1 MSQDVIIIGS
11 GINSLVCAA
20 ILAKKGKKVSL
31 FERSNNLGG
40 CIQSEFV
47 EDCVIDTFSTA
58 YPLFV
63 TSAAYP
69 ILKDD
74 LANEG
79 VQFVSNTVPT
89 GVLTSDLKW
98 TILKT
103 DRNANIEAYNQLKE
117 GEGDRFDEQMNWV
130 MQHSEILFNIL
141 GSELMTFKM
150 GRFLGKYIWKNGIAN
165 ASANAQ
171 EFLKSV
177 KDDLPNH
184 FSSKE
189 LLANLAPW
197 VLHSGLSPES
207 PLSSTMAKVTAM
219 SIEMVGLPLVQ
230 GGSYKIVNAFKAIIE
245 KNGGKCHTNAPVAKI
260 ISDSKGYVEGI
271 ELANKEIHL
280 AKHVV
285 ANVTPTQLYGSLLK
299 DDNLV
304 SNKVKNQAKQYK
316 YGKGNMQ
323 IHLVLKESP
332 QWVQPALKDVT
343 YVHLTD
349 GIDDVSKAV
358 NEASRQELPS
368 KATICIAQ
376 PTAVDSTR
384 AKDGK
389 SVLWIQLPECPNYPI
404 GDANSELNHLC
415 QGEWT
420 EELKESYSNKILERI
435 SKYIPNLLD
444 TIIYKKVMS
453 PKDLADAN
461 INLVH
466 GDPYSGQ
473 CNMDQYLLWRPLSSV
488 KNHETPI
495 KNLYHI
501 GASTHPGPGL
511 SGGSG
516 YLVSQKI
523 K

>member
-20 ILAKKGKKVSL
+20 LLAKKGKKVSV
-31 FERSNNLGG
+31 FERSNHLGG
-40 CIQSEFV
+40 CIQSEFI

-79 VQFVSNTVPT
+79 VQFISNAVPT
-89 GVLTSDLKW
+89 AVLTSDLSW
-98 TILKT
+98 TILRT
-103 DRNANIEAYNQLKE
+103 DRKANIEAFNQLKP

-130 MQHSEILFNIL
+130 MQHSELLFKIL
-141 GSELMTFKM
+141 GSEIMTFNM
-150 GRFLGKYIWKNGIAN
+150 GSFLAKYTWKNGIAN
-165 ASANAQ
+165 ASLHAQ
-171 EFLKSV
+171 AFLKSV

-197 VLHSGLSPES
+197 VLHAGLSPES
-207 PLSSTMAKVTAM
+207 PLSATMAKITAM
-219 SIEMVGLPLVQ
+219 SIEMVGLPLVK
-230 GGSYKIVNAFKAIIE
+230 GGSYKIVDAFKSIIA
-245 KNGGKCHTNAPVAKI
+245 KNGGNCYTNAHVTKI
-260 ISDSKGYVEGI
+260 LSDSKGYAEGI
-271 ELANKEIHL
+271 VLENQEIHL
-280 AKHVV
+280 AKHIV
-285 ANVTPTQLYGSLLK
+285 ANVTPTQLYGNLLK
-299 DDNLV
+299 DNDRI
-304 SNKVKNQAKQYK
+304 STKVKSQAAQYK

-323 IHLVLKESP
+323 IHLILKEAP

-349 GIDDVSKAV
+349 GIDAVSQAV
-358 NEASRQELPS
+358 NEASRQALPT
-368 KATICIAQ
+368 KGTICIAQ
-376 PTAVDSTR
+376 PSAVDPTR
-384 AKDGK
+384 AKAGK

-404 GDANSELNHLC
+404 ADASTELDHLC
-415 QGEWT
+415 QGDWT
-420 EELKESYSNKILERI
+420 EELKESYAHKIIERI
-435 SKYIPNLLD
+435 AAVIPNIMD
-444 TIIYKKVMS
+444 AIIYKKVMS
-453 PKDLADAN
+453 PKDLAEAN

-466 GDPYSGQ
+466 GDPYAGQ
-473 CNMDQYLLWRPLSSV
+473 CNLDQYLLWRPMSSV

-495 KNLYHI
+495 KNLFHI